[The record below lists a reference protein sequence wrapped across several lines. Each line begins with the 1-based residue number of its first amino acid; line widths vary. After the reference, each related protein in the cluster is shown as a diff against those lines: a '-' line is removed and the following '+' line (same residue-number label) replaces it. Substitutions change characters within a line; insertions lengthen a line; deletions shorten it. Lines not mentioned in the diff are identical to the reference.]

1 MTSTLIMW
9 HLTRFWTNLTLV
21 DFNLYCPCKLQHQL
35 NKISWMKY
43 LTTWIDAPDTIFWA
57 LQLGQIMEKVTHS
70 NNSVYSFLHWIMKL
84 IKIKNFWILC
94 ELLFWNVFG
103 SSRNMKWWYQNG
115 SFKGI
120 YLMELLKYNDTR
132 AFNFT
137 FDVLL
142 TSNKHIYFYIDTKV
156 TNKLIKERRIPSWHV
171 ICQFKIFFKWY
182 SVCLGMIVCDNFAWL
197 CLFRTFTSKIYV

>member
-1 MTSTLIMW
+1 MW
-9 HLTRFWTNLTLV
+9 NL
-21 DFNLYCPCKLQHQL
+21 Q
-35 NKISWMKY
+35 
-43 LTTWIDAPDTIFWA
+43 
-57 LQLGQIMEKVTHS
+57 
-70 NNSVYSFLHWIMKL
+70 
-84 IKIKNFWILC
+84 KIKNFWILC

-197 CLFRTFTSKIYV
+197 CLFRTFTSKIYMYEPTNIVISNYLFDLCNLRHFHSNIKFCTSNNVYSISFEL